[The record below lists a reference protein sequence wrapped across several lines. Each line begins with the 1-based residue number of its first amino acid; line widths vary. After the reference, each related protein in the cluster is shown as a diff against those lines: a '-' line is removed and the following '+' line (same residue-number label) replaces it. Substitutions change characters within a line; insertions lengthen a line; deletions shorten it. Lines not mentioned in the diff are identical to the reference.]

1 MSDSSPPILA
11 PPNLLPSGFAGAD
24 SLRGAL
30 LDSRQRWR
38 DLVTVSADF
47 AYETDA
53 WGRLIFVIPDPALG
67 WSSASLIGQ
76 PAERL
81 LVEGGGFD
89 PFRVTAPVRHRRT
102 WLRRGDGGS
111 ACLTIAAMPI
121 TDRAGAVVGVRG
133 LGVDMTDADAQ
144 GARMAAALRRGEV
157 LEHILRRTSREVLA
171 PRMMKAALESL
182 VDAVGA
188 EGAAVVLDV
197 GESGMSRIA
206 HHAGQGAERMRPT
219 LSAMLPVSPDS
230 LGQSTGFDG
239 RPVLMAGCETRFG
252 AFGGIA
258 VWRSASVPAEPHGRG
273 EDRGAG
279 ARTWDQD
286 DRMLLLTAT
295 NVIRMVLEHEA
306 IQREMHR
313 QARTDPLTALLNRR
327 AFMEELER
335 HADRLDRDGDP
346 GTLMFAD
353 MDHFKAVNDAMGH
366 EAGDRVL
373 VAAAELL
380 RRLVRPS
387 DLVARL
393 GGDEFAVWLNGVDH
407 MTAAERADVLRETL
421 PREID
426 ELLGPDAPRVG
437 MSIGI
442 ACRRGGGHE
451 PLDSVIRRADMAMY
465 EVKRHGRGH
474 WRVSLEDPT

>member
-1 MSDSSPPILA
+1 MSDSSPPTLA
-11 PPNLLPSGFAGAD
+11 PANLPLSGFAGAD

-47 AYETDA
+47 AFETDA

-81 LVEGGGFD
+81 LVEGAGFD

-121 TDRAGAVVGVRG
+121 TDRTGAVVGVRG
-133 LGVDMTDADAQ
+133 LGVDMTEADAQ

-157 LEHILRRTSREVLA
+157 LEHILRRTSHEVLA

-219 LSAMLPVSPDS
+219 LSAMLPVSPDQ
-230 LGQSTGFDG
+230 LGQATGIDG

-258 VWRSASVPAEPHGRG
+258 VWRTARGHDPAEDVGSGIR
-273 EDRGAG
+273 A
-279 ARTWDQD
+279 WDQD

-335 HADRLDRDGDP
+335 HVDRLDRDDEP

-373 VAAAELL
+373 VAAADLL
-380 RRLVRPS
+380 RRVVRPT

-393 GGDEFAVWLNGVDH
+393 GGDEFAVWMNGVDH
-407 MTAAERADVLRETL
+407 MTAAERADVLREAL
-421 PREID
+421 PREIA

>member
-1 MSDSSPPILA
+1 MSDSSPPTLA
-11 PPNLLPSGFAGAD
+11 PANLPLSGFAGAD

-47 AYETDA
+47 AFETDA

-81 LVEGGGFD
+81 LVEGAGFD

-121 TDRAGAVVGVRG
+121 TDRTGAVVGVRG
-133 LGVDMTDADAQ
+133 LGVDMTEADAQ

-157 LEHILRRTSREVLA
+157 LEHILRRTSHEVLA

-219 LSAMLPVSPDS
+219 LSAMLPVSPDH
-230 LGQSTGFDG
+230 LGQATGIDG

-252 AFGGIA
+252 VFGGIA
-258 VWRSASVPAEPHGRG
+258 VWRTARGHDPAE
-273 EDRGAG
+273 DVGAG
-279 ARTWDQD
+279 IRAWDQD

-335 HADRLDRDGDP
+335 HVDRLDRDDEP

-353 MDHFKAVNDAMGH
+353 MDHFKAVNDAIGH

-373 VAAAELL
+373 VAAADLL
-380 RRLVRPS
+380 RRVVRPT

-393 GGDEFAVWLNGVDH
+393 GGDEFAVWMNGVDH
-407 MTAAERADVLRETL
+407 MTAAERADVLREAL
-421 PREID
+421 PREIA

>member
-11 PPNLLPSGFAGAD
+11 PANPLLSGFAGGD

-47 AYETDA
+47 AFETDA

-67 WSSASLIGQ
+67 WSSASLVGQ

-81 LVEGGGFD
+81 LVEGAGFD

-121 TDRAGAVVGVRG
+121 TDRTGAVVGVRG

-157 LEHILRRTSREVLA
+157 LEHILRRTSHEVLA

-219 LSAMLPVSPDS
+219 LSAMLPVSPDQ
-230 LGQSTGFDG
+230 LGQATGIDG

-258 VWRSASVPAEPHGRG
+258 VWRTAKAPDPETEPGTGTR
-273 EDRGAG
+273 A
-279 ARTWDQD
+279 WDQD

-313 QARTDPLTALLNRR
+313 QARTDPLTSLLNRR

-335 HADRLDRDGDP
+335 HVDRLDRDNEP

-373 VAAAELL
+373 VSAAELL
-380 RRLVRPS
+380 RRVVRPT

-421 PREID
+421 PREIA

>member
-1 MSDSSPPILA
+1 MSDSSPPTLA
-11 PPNLLPSGFAGAD
+11 PANLPLSGFAGAD

-47 AYETDA
+47 AFETDA

-81 LVEGGGFD
+81 LVEGAGFD

-121 TDRAGAVVGVRG
+121 TDRTGAVVGVRG
-133 LGVDMTDADAQ
+133 LGVDMTEADAQ

-157 LEHILRRTSREVLA
+157 LEHILRRTSHEVLA

-219 LSAMLPVSPDS
+219 LSAMLPVSPDQ
-230 LGQSTGFDG
+230 LGQATGIDG

-258 VWRSASVPAEPHGRG
+258 VWRTARGHDPAEDVGSGIR
-273 EDRGAG
+273 A
-279 ARTWDQD
+279 WDQD

-335 HADRLDRDGDP
+335 HVDRLDRDDEP

-373 VAAAELL
+373 VAAADLL
-380 RRLVRPS
+380 RRVVRPT

-393 GGDEFAVWLNGVDH
+393 GGDEFAVWMNGVDH
-407 MTAAERADVLRETL
+407 MTAAERADALREAL
-421 PREID
+421 PKEIA

>member
-1 MSDSSPPILA
+1 MSDSSPPTLA
-11 PPNLLPSGFAGAD
+11 PANLPLSGFAGAD

-47 AYETDA
+47 AFETDA

-81 LVEGGGFD
+81 LVEGAGFD

-121 TDRAGAVVGVRG
+121 TDRTGAVVGVRG
-133 LGVDMTDADAQ
+133 LGVDMTEADAQ

-157 LEHILRRTSREVLA
+157 LEHILRRTSHEVLA

-219 LSAMLPVSPDS
+219 LSAMLPVSPDH
-230 LGQSTGFDG
+230 LGQATGIDG

-258 VWRSASVPAEPHGRG
+258 VWRTARGHDPAE
-273 EDRGAG
+273 DVGAG
-279 ARTWDQD
+279 IRAWDQD

-335 HADRLDRDGDP
+335 HADRLDRDDEP

-373 VAAAELL
+373 VAAADLL
-380 RRLVRPS
+380 RRVVRPT

-393 GGDEFAVWLNGVDH
+393 GGDEFAVWMNGVDH
-407 MTAAERADVLRETL
+407 MTAAERADVLREAL
-421 PREID
+421 PREIA

>member
-1 MSDSSPPILA
+1 MSDSSPPTLA
-11 PPNLLPSGFAGAD
+11 PANLPLSGFAGAD

-47 AYETDA
+47 AFETDA

-81 LVEGGGFD
+81 LVEGAGFD

-121 TDRAGAVVGVRG
+121 TDRTGAVVGVRG
-133 LGVDMTDADAQ
+133 LGVDMTEADAQ

-157 LEHILRRTSREVLA
+157 LEHILRRTSHEVLA

-219 LSAMLPVSPDS
+219 LSAMLPVSPDH
-230 LGQSTGFDG
+230 LGQATGIDG

-258 VWRSASVPAEPHGRG
+258 VWRTARGHDPAE
-273 EDRGAG
+273 DVGAG
-279 ARTWDQD
+279 IRAWDQD

-335 HADRLDRDGDP
+335 HVDRLDRDDEP

-373 VAAAELL
+373 VAAADLL
-380 RRLVRPS
+380 RRVVRPT

-393 GGDEFAVWLNGVDH
+393 GGDEFAVWMNGVDH
-407 MTAAERADVLRETL
+407 MTAAERADVLREAL
-421 PREID
+421 PREIA

>member
-1 MSDSSPPILA
+1 MSDSSPPTLA
-11 PPNLLPSGFAGAD
+11 PANLPLSGFAGAD

-47 AYETDA
+47 AFETDA

-81 LVEGGGFD
+81 LVEGAGFD

-121 TDRAGAVVGVRG
+121 TDRTGAVVGVRG
-133 LGVDMTDADAQ
+133 LGVDMTEADAQ

-157 LEHILRRTSREVLA
+157 LEHILRRTSHEVLA

-219 LSAMLPVSPDS
+219 LSAMLPVSPDQ
-230 LGQSTGFDG
+230 LGQATGIDG

-258 VWRSASVPAEPHGRG
+258 VWRTARG
-273 EDRGAG
+273 HDPVEDVGSGIRA
-279 ARTWDQD
+279 WDQD

-335 HADRLDRDGDP
+335 HVDRLDRDDEP

-373 VAAAELL
+373 VAAADLL
-380 RRLVRPS
+380 RRVVRPT

-393 GGDEFAVWLNGVDH
+393 GGDEFAVWMNGVDH
-407 MTAAERADVLRETL
+407 MTAAERADALREAL
-421 PREID
+421 PKEIA

>member
-1 MSDSSPPILA
+1 MSESASPVLSPVAGLA
-11 PPNLLPSGFAGAD
+11 TPDP
-24 SLRGAL
+24 LRSAL

-47 AYETDA
+47 AFETDT
-53 WGRLIFVIPDPALG
+53 WGRLIFVMPETALG
-67 WSSASLIGQ
+67 WPAGTLLGQ

-81 LVEGGGFD
+81 LTESGGFD

-102 WLRRGDGGS
+102 WMRRGDGGV
-111 ACLTIAAMPI
+111 ACLTVAAMPI
-121 TDRAGAVVGVRG
+121 ADATGAIVGVRG
-133 LGVDMTDADAQ
+133 LCIDATESDAQ
-144 GARMAAALRRGEV
+144 GARMAASLRRGEV
-157 LEHILRRTSREVLA
+157 LEHLLRNTSKEVLA
-171 PRMMKAALESL
+171 PRMMQASL
-182 VDAVGA
+182 NSLMDAVGA
-188 EGAAVVLDV
+188 EGAAVVLET

-206 HHAGQGAERMRPT
+206 HDVGQGAERMRPT
-219 LSAMLPVSPDS
+219 LSAMLPVAPGALSQTIG
-230 LGQSTGFDG
+230 LDG

-258 VWRSASVPAEPHGRG
+258 IW
-273 EDRGAG
+273 RGANG
-279 ARTWDQD
+279 RLWDQD
-286 DRMLLLTAT
+286 DRMLLTTAS

-313 QARTDPLTALLNRR
+313 QARTDPLTTLLNRR

-335 HADRLDRDGDP
+335 HVDRLDRDDEP

-353 MDHFKAVNDAMGH
+353 LDHFKAVNDALGH

-373 VAAAELL
+373 IATADML
-380 RRLVRPS
+380 RRIVRPT

-393 GGDEFAVWLNGVDH
+393 GGDEFAVWMNGVDH
-407 MTAAERADVLRETL
+407 MTAAERADTLRDAL
-421 PREID
+421 PKQIA

-437 MSIGI
+437 ISIGI
-442 ACRRGGGHE
+442 ACRRGGGQE
-451 PLDSVIRRADMAMY
+451 QIDSVIRRADMAMY
-465 EVKRHGRGH
+465 EVKRNGRGH

>member
-1 MSDSSPPILA
+1 MSDSSPPTLA
-11 PPNLLPSGFAGAD
+11 PANLPLSGFAGAD

-47 AYETDA
+47 AFETDA

-81 LVEGGGFD
+81 LVEGAGFD

-121 TDRAGAVVGVRG
+121 TDRTGAVVGVRG
-133 LGVDMTDADAQ
+133 LGVDMTEADAQ

-157 LEHILRRTSREVLA
+157 LEHILRRTSHEVLA

-219 LSAMLPVSPDS
+219 LSAMLPVSPDH
-230 LGQSTGFDG
+230 LGQATGIDG

-252 AFGGIA
+252 VFGGIA
-258 VWRSASVPAEPHGRG
+258 VWRTARGHDPAE
-273 EDRGAG
+273 DVGAG
-279 ARTWDQD
+279 IRAWDQD

-335 HADRLDRDGDP
+335 HADRLDRDDEP

-373 VAAAELL
+373 VAAADLL
-380 RRLVRPS
+380 RRVVRPT

-393 GGDEFAVWLNGVDH
+393 GGDEFAVWMNGVDH
-407 MTAAERADVLRETL
+407 MTAAERADVLREAL
-421 PREID
+421 PREIA

>member
-1 MSDSSPPILA
+1 MSDSSPPTLA
-11 PPNLLPSGFAGAD
+11 PANLPLSGFAGAD

-47 AYETDA
+47 AFETDA

-81 LVEGGGFD
+81 LVEGAGFD

-121 TDRAGAVVGVRG
+121 TDRTGAVVGVRG
-133 LGVDMTDADAQ
+133 LGVDMTEADAQ

-157 LEHILRRTSREVLA
+157 LEHILRRTSHEVLA

-197 GESGMSRIA
+197 GETGMSRIA

-219 LSAMLPVSPDS
+219 LSAMLPVSPDH
-230 LGQSTGFDG
+230 LGQATGIDG

-258 VWRSASVPAEPHGRG
+258 VWRTARGHDPAEDVGSGIR
-273 EDRGAG
+273 A
-279 ARTWDQD
+279 WDQD

-335 HADRLDRDGDP
+335 HVDRLDRDDEP

-373 VAAAELL
+373 VAAADLL
-380 RRLVRPS
+380 RRVVRPT

-393 GGDEFAVWLNGVDH
+393 GGDEFAVWMNGVDH
-407 MTAAERADVLRETL
+407 MTAAERADALREAL
-421 PREID
+421 PKEIA

>member
-1 MSDSSPPILA
+1 MPESASPTLTM
-11 PPNLLPSGFAGAD
+11 PPTPPPGLTAAD
-24 SLRGAL
+24 PLRVAL

-53 WGRLIFVIPDPALG
+53 WGRLIFVIPDPVLG
-67 WSSASLIGQ
+67 WPAGSLVGQ

-81 LVEGGGFD
+81 LADGGGFD
-89 PFRVTAPVRHRRT
+89 PFRVTAPVRHRRV
-102 WLRRGDGGS
+102 WLRRGDGGV

-121 TDRAGAVVGVRG
+121 ADASGAIVGVRG
-133 LGVDMTDADAQ
+133 LGIDMTEADAQ

-157 LEHILRRTSREVLA
+157 LEHILRRTSHEVLA
-171 PRMMKAALESL
+171 PRMMRAALESL
-182 VDAVGA
+182 MDAVGA
-188 EGAAVVLDV
+188 EGSAVVLDV
-197 GESGMSRIA
+197 GDSGMSRVA
-206 HHAGQGAERMRPT
+206 HDVGQGAERMRAT
-219 LSAMLPVSPDS
+219 LAAMLPVSPGALS
-230 LGQSTGFDG
+230 QTVGIDG
-239 RPVLMAGCETRFG
+239 RAVLMAGCETRFG
-252 AFGGIA
+252 AYGGIA
-258 VWRSASVPAEPHGRG
+258 VWRSGDNRS
-273 EDRGAG
+273 
-279 ARTWDQD
+279 WDQD
-286 DRMLLLTAT
+286 DRMLLLTSA

-313 QARTDPLTALLNRR
+313 QARTDPLTSLLNRR

-335 HADRLDRDGDP
+335 HVDRLDRDGDP

-353 MDHFKAVNDAMGH
+353 LDHFKAVNDALGH

-373 VAAAELL
+373 ITTADLL
-380 RRLVRPS
+380 RRVVRPT

-393 GGDEFAVWLNGVDH
+393 GGDEFAVWMNGVDH
-407 MTAAERADVLRETL
+407 MTAAERADVLRDVL
-421 PREID
+421 PREIAD
-426 ELLGPDAPRVG
+426 LLGPDAPRVG

-451 PLDSVIRRADMAMY
+451 SLDSVIRRADMAMY